1 LKPCVILVMSN
12 VPLVLTIPIT
22 VPSVLQPES
31 KDLNL
36 TVIVVITN
44 MLMPTVTVL
53 FVTINVPL
61 VPDLLITVPLV

>member
-1 LKPCVILVMSN
+1 MPCVILVMSN

-22 VPSVLQPES
+22 VLSVLQPES

-36 TVIVVITN
+36 TVIVLITN
-44 MLMPTVTVL
+44 TLMPTVIVL
-53 FVTINVPL
+53 LVTINVTL